1 MITVFLSFRLQYKD
15 FFSNGVY
22 GNGDFFEKK
31 EPQNFAALIHNH
43 L

>member
-22 GNGDFFEKK
+22 RNEIFF
-31 EPQNFAALIHNH
+31 QNDYKNI
-43 L
+43 